1 MLRYP
6 VFWVPARFAS
16 LRICFS
22 GTSAKQV
29 ALLASVTNIGHLC
42 HLIPSQE
49 ILLCIGSEAFPHTRM
64 VRSMVNSRHLGLT
77 IKTQKLSGSQ
87 LILLGGK
94 VLASAMSER

>member
-1 MLRYP
+1 MPMLRYP

-29 ALLASVTNIGHLC
+29 ALLASVTKIEHLC

-49 ILLCIGSEAFPHTRM
+49 ILLCIGSEAFPQTRM
-64 VRSMVNSRHLGLT
+64 ARSTVNSRHLD
-77 IKTQKLSGSQ
+77 ISQ
-87 LILLGGK
+87 
-94 VLASAMSER
+94 SEH